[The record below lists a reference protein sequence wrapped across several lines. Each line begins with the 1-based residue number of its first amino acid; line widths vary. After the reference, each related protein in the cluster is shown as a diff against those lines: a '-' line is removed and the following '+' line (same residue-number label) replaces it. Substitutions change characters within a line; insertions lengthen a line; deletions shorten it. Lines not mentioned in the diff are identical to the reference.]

1 MGVPNF
7 SARRYQWSMIGINTR
22 LVAIVTAIFT
32 AAALRLLP
40 HPSNFSPIDAM
51 ALFSGAY
58 LQRRGLAFAA
68 PFGALLL
75 SDALLGFYSG
85 MAFVYA
91 SVAAIVLIG
100 WLIASKKSVLQIGA
114 AAVASSVLFFVVTN
128 FGVWLGSGMYT
139 QTAAG
144 LAACYTAAIPFFQ
157 NTLAGDL
164 FYSALLFGGFALLQR
179 LVPAIREPVP
189 QPA

>member
-1 MGVPNF
+1 
-7 SARRYQWSMIGINTR
+7 MISNTTR
-22 LVAIVTAIFT
+22 LVAIVIAIFA
-32 AAALRLLP
+32 AAALRLVP
-40 HPSNFSPIDAM
+40 HPSNVSPIDAM

-75 SDALLGFYSG
+75 SDAVLGFYPG
-85 MAFVYA
+85 MEFVYA

-100 WLIASKKSVLQIGA
+100 WAIASRKSTLRVGFG
-114 AAVASSVLFFVVTN
+114 AVAGSMLFFIVTN
-128 FGVWLGSGMYT
+128 FGVWLASGMYPHSL
-139 QTAAG
+139 AG
-144 LAACYTAAIPFFQ
+144 LAACYVAAMPFFQ

-164 FYSALLFGGFALLQR
+164 GYAALLFGGFALLQR
-179 LVPAIREPVP
+179 LVPAVREPAL

>member
-1 MGVPNF
+1 MTGN
-7 SARRYQWSMIGINTR
+7 STR
-22 LVAIVTAIFT
+22 LVAIVTAIFV

-40 HPSNFSPIDAM
+40 HPPNFSPIDGM

-58 LQRRGLAFAA
+58 LGRRGLAFAA

-75 SDALLGFYSG
+75 SDAILGFYPG
-85 MAFVYA
+85 IEFVYT

-100 WLIASKKSVLQIGA
+100 WLLASNKSVFRITGG
-114 AAVASSVLFFVVTN
+114 AVAGSVLFFVVTN
-128 FGVWLGSGMYT
+128 FGVWLGSGMY
-139 QTAAG
+139 AHSVAG
-144 LAACYTAAIPFFQ
+144 VVDCYVKAWPFFQ
-157 NTLAGDL
+157 KTLLGDL

-179 LVPAIREPVP
+179 LVPAIREPTL

>member
-1 MGVPNF
+1 MTANT
-7 SARRYQWSMIGINTR
+7 TR
-22 LVAIVTAIFT
+22 LTAIVIAIFA
-32 AAALRLLP
+32 AAALRLVP

-75 SDALLGFYSG
+75 SDAVLGFYPG
-85 MAFVYA
+85 IEFVYA

-100 WLIASKKSVLQIGA
+100 WT
-114 AAVASSVLFFVVTN
+114 VASHKSPLRIGLGTVGGSVLFFIVTN
-128 FGVWLGSGMYT
+128 FGVWLGSGMYAHT
-139 QTAAG
+139 MAG
-144 LAACYTAAIPFFQ
+144 LAACYGAAVPFFQ
-157 NTLAGDL
+157 NTVAGDL
-164 FYSALLFGGFALLQR
+164 VYAALLFGGFALLQR
-179 LVPAIREPVP
+179 FVPAVREPTL

>member
-1 MGVPNF
+1 MTGNT
-7 SARRYQWSMIGINTR
+7 TR
-22 LVAIVTAIFT
+22 LIAIVIAIFA

-40 HPSNFSPIDAM
+40 HPFNFSPIDGM

-58 LQRRGLAFAA
+58 LGRRGLAFAA

-75 SDALLGFYSG
+75 SDAFLGFYPG
-85 MAFVYA
+85 IEFVYA

-100 WLIASKKSVLQIGA
+100 WTFSSRKSALRIGLA
-114 AAVASSVLFFVVTN
+114 TVAGSLVFFVVTN
-128 FGVWLGSGMYT
+128 FGVWLGSGMYAHS
-139 QTAAG
+139 AAG
-144 LAACYTAAIPFFQ
+144 FVACYTAAIPFFR
-157 NTLAGDL
+157 NTVAGDL

-179 LVPAIREPVP
+179 LVPAVRERTL

>member
-1 MGVPNF
+1 MTGNT
-7 SARRYQWSMIGINTR
+7 TR
-22 LVAIVTAIFT
+22 LIAIVIAIFA
-32 AAALRLLP
+32 AAALRLVP

-75 SDALLGFYSG
+75 SDVVLGFYPG
-85 MAFVYA
+85 MEFVYA

-100 WLIASKKSVLQIGA
+100 W
-114 AAVASSVLFFVVTN
+114 AVAPHKSLVRIGLGTLGGSLLFFVVTN
-128 FGVWLGSGMYT
+128 FGVWLGSGMYAHT
-139 QTAAG
+139 MAG
-144 LAACYTAAIPFFQ
+144 LAACYGAAVPFFQ
-157 NTLAGDL
+157 NTVAGDL
-164 FYSALLFGGFALLQR
+164 AYAALLFGGFALLQR
-179 LVPAIREPVP
+179 FVPAVREPAL